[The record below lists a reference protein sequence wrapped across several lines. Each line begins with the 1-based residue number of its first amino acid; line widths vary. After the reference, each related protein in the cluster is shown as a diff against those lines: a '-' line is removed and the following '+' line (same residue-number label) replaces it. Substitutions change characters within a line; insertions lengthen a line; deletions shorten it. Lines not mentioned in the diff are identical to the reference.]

1 MELVKSAKEML
12 ETTQSAMEYS
22 DTLIMAAAVAD
33 YSPINRCDKK
43 IKKSKDHLTIELVKN
58 PDIVSEIAKNKQ
70 PYQTIIGFAAE
81 SDDVLEN
88 AKQKMK
94 EKKLDFI
101 VANDISDTEI
111 GFGSEQN
118 EVYVIDKNMDI
129 VKIDRDTKAN
139 VAKKILRT
147 IFGENK

>member
-1 MELVKSAKEML
+1 
-12 ETTQSAMEYS
+12 
-22 DTLIMAAAVAD
+22 
-33 YSPINRCDKK
+33 
-43 IKKSKDHLTIELVKN
+43 
-58 PDIVSEIAKNKQ
+58 
-70 PYQTIIGFAAE
+70 
-81 SDDVLEN
+81 
-88 AKQKMK
+88 MK

-101 VANDISDTEI
+101 IANDISDTEI